1 MRGIAAQ
8 TPSRASLGLLDR
20 RARMRRAPASP
31 VRHAAGSWIISNA
44 GDLIYI
50 YSIEPLQ
57 EAVFCAA
64 NRLPPDTAAAVASS
78 IRSPGRRGA
87 GESRASPRLAS
98 VRASDSDGRRRT
110 VNFVLRFVAIEDVR
124 II

>member
-78 IRSPGRRGA
+78 IRSPGRRG
-87 GESRASPRLAS
+87 GRVITPPRVGA
-98 VRASDSDGRRRT
+98 RER
-110 VNFVLRFVAIEDVR
+110 
-124 II
+124 